1 MKTLKRLIKNPL
13 SLTGLVIILVFIGV
27 AMTAPWLAPPERPHE
42 PYRVPRDWQ
51 LYNKFSSTPQLP
63 QPDAFS
69 RFPPDWRKHPFGT
82 SAEQYD
88 IYYGIIWGTRTAFRS
103 GIIVVG
109 SALLIGILLG
119 ALSGYYGGWLDQL
132 IMRLVDIFLAFP
144 GLIAALVLVSIL
156 GNGLN
161 QVLIAL
167 IAFGWSG
174 YARLVRGDILS
185 VRERE
190 YVQAA
195 KALGA
200 RDVRIIFKHVLPNVI
215 YPALIVASLDIGSV
229 VLQVSALSF
238 LGLGAEV
245 GYADWGQMI
254 SFARNWLKDLD
265 IYWHTVVY
273 PGLAIFLFVLGWN
286 LLGDAFRDILDPR
299 MRGTRA

>member
-1 MKTLKRLIKNPL
+1 MKTFKRLIKNPL
-13 SLTGLVIILVFIGV
+13 SLTGLVIILCFIGV
-27 AMTAPWLAPPERPHE
+27 AIAAPWLAPPQKPHE
-42 PYRVPRDWQ
+42 PYRVPRDWL
-51 LYNKFSSTPQLP
+51 LYNKFSSTPRLP

-69 RFPPDWRKHPFGT
+69 QFPPNWRKHPFGT

-88 IYYGIIWGTRTAFRS
+88 IYYGIVWGTRTAFRS
-103 GIIVVG
+103 GIIVV
-109 SALLIGILLG
+109 SSTLLIGILLG

-167 IAFGWSG
+167 IAFGWPG

-185 VRERE
+185 IRERE

-200 RDVRIIFKHVLPNVI
+200 RDVRVIFRHVLPNVI
-215 YPALIVASLDIGSV
+215 YPVLIVASLDIGSV

-273 PGLAIFLFVLGWN
+273 PGLAILLFVLGWN

-299 MRGTRA
+299 LRGH